1 MMKNKVNSNY
11 GKPAKKI
18 PPKMEALLF
27 SLESYECQ
35 NRYLVIFFNFKH
47 TFGLQ
52 IDLNIA
58 SLLAC
63 HVENM
68 MLFGASYKL

>member
-1 MMKNKVNSNY
+1 
-11 GKPAKKI
+11 
-18 PPKMEALLF
+18 MEALLF

-68 MLFGASYKL
+68 MLFVASYKL

>member
-1 MMKNKVNSNY
+1 
-11 GKPAKKI
+11 
-18 PPKMEALLF
+18 MEALLF

-35 NRYLVIFFNFKH
+35 NRYLVIFFSSYFKH